1 MIVFVNFFE
10 RIFMSIKY
18 INVALIENKQKLKPK
33 ELKQFTLQKSGLE
46 YFTHEVSK
54 LLPKEDAIDES
65 HLSYPRLEEISASQY
80 EALKYILSEYFAD
93 FVNQK
98 STKKHVFSII
108 RELEQSFLLIDDC
121 LPDSLVKEELIEDYD
136 GYILTDSDLAVLNFI
151 AKIHPQF
158 QIIIEEVQCEEKES
172 TKIIRHYLCNGEL
185 VTIHG
190 ETKFPN
196 APLEF

>member
-1 MIVFVNFFE
+1 
-10 RIFMSIKY
+10 MSIKY

-46 YFTHEVSK
+46 YFTNEVSK

-65 HLSYPRLEEISASQY
+65 HLSYPLLEEISDSQY
-80 EALKYILSEYFAD
+80 EALKYVLVEHFAD
-93 FVNQK
+93 FGVTK
-98 STKKHVFSII
+98 TSTKKRIFSLI
-108 RELEQSFLLIDDC
+108 RELEQSFLTVDDC
-121 LPDSLVKEELIEDYD
+121 LPDSLVKEELIDDYD

-158 QIIIEEVQCEEKES
+158 RIIIEEVQCEEKEN

>member
-1 MIVFVNFFE
+1 
-10 RIFMSIKY
+10 MSIRY

-65 HLSYPRLEEISASQY
+65 HLSYPRLEEISTSQY
-80 EALKYILSEYFAD
+80 EALKYVLSEYFAN

-98 STKKHVFSII
+98 STKKRVFSII

-121 LPDSLVKEELIEDYD
+121 LPDSLVKEELIEDSD
-136 GYILTDSDLAVLNFI
+136 GYILMNYDLAVLNFI

-172 TKIIRHYLCNGEL
+172 IKIIRHYLCNGDL
-185 VTIHG
+185 ITIYG

-196 APLEF
+196 APLAF

>member
-1 MIVFVNFFE
+1 M
-10 RIFMSIKY
+10 
-18 INVALIENKQKLKPK
+18 IEN
-33 ELKQFTLQKSGLE
+33 
-46 YFTHEVSK
+46 
-54 LLPKEDAIDES
+54 
-65 HLSYPRLEEISASQY
+65 
-80 EALKYILSEYFAD
+80 
-93 FVNQK
+93 
-98 STKKHVFSII
+98 
-108 RELEQSFLLIDDC
+108 
-121 LPDSLVKEELIEDYD
+121 YD

-196 APLEF
+196 APLAF

>member
-1 MIVFVNFFE
+1 
-10 RIFMSIKY
+10 MSIKY
-18 INVALIENKQKLKPK
+18 INVALIENKQKLKTK

-54 LLPKEDAIDES
+54 LLPKEEAIDES
-65 HLSYPRLEEISASQY
+65 HLSYPCLEEISASQY
-80 EALKYILSEYFAD
+80 EALKYVLSEYFAG

-98 STKKHVFSII
+98 STKKRVFSII

-121 LPDSLVKEELIEDYD
+121 LPDSLVKEEFIEDYD

-158 QIIIEEVQCEEKES
+158 RIIIEEVQCEEKES